1 MMNNPIYNEM
11 LPTGVMPT
19 QMPNQP
25 RTMNPTMISPK
36 AFSNQGTINGVFGQ
50 AVPNTY
56 TRNVSPLNQM
66 TSQGYM
72 PPVDPLTGS
81 NQADVNAVLATSGS
95 PLPPPVGVQQDPNP
109 YYGLS
114 N

>member
-1 MMNNPIYNEM
+1 MMNNPIYNGAIPEGT
-11 LPTGVMPT
+11 LPMAL
-19 QMPNQP
+19 PNQP
-25 RTMNPTMISPK
+25 RPMNPNMISPK
-36 AFSNQGTINGVFGQ
+36 AFSSQNTINSVFGQ

-56 TRNVSPLNQM
+56 TRNVSPLAQM

-72 PPVDPLTGS
+72 PPIDPLTGS
-81 NQADVNAVLATSGS
+81 NQADVNAVLATDGS
-95 PLPPPVGVQQDPNP
+95 PLPPPAGVQQDPNP

>member
-1 MMNNPIYNEM
+1 MMNNTIYNEM
-11 LPTGVMPT
+11 LPNGIMPM
-19 QMPNQP
+19 QAPNQP
-25 RTMNPTMISPK
+25 RVMNPNMISPK
-36 AFSNQGTINGVFGQ
+36 ALSNQETIGGVFGQ

-72 PPVDPLTGS
+72 PPTDPYTGS
-81 NQADVNAVLATSGS
+81 NQADVNAIMATSGA
-95 PLPPPVGVQQDPNP
+95 PLPPPAGVQQQPNP